1 MVRIA
6 CDSTT
11 HYAGRSLLSK
21 ASTQV
26 MGNII
31 QSGSTASPITRLFYI
46 HDPMCSWCYAFSRS
60 WAALQAELPEDIAII
75 YLAGGLAPD
84 TTEPMPLSMRH
95 TIQQIW
101 QRIEQIVPGVSFNYD
116 FWSRNTPIRST
127 YPACRAVLAARKQH
141 AESEPEMVQA
151 IHRAYYQ
158 KALNPSLPETLQ
170 GCAQEIGLDV
180 AVFGRDLI
188 SPEIEDGLQHEIRQ
202 SRQLDAYSYPSLRLE
217 HNNAIFPIPIDYLNH
232 RTMRDE
238 INRIIREAA
247 LTKSAPDQ
255 DLFNTWA

>member
-1 MVRIA
+1 ME
-6 CDSTT
+6 
-11 HYAGRSLLSK
+11 K
-21 ASTQV
+21 
-26 MGNII
+26 MI
-31 QSGSTASPITRLFYI
+31 QSGSTASPITCLFYI

-60 WAALQAELPEDIAII
+60 WAALQAELPESIAII

-101 QRIEQIVPGVSFNYD
+101 QRIEQTVPGVSFNYD

-127 YPACRAVLAARKQH
+127 YPACRAVLVARKQCV
-141 AESEPEMVQA
+141 ESEQEMVRA
-151 IHRAYYQ
+151 IQRAYYQ

-188 SPEIEDGLQHEIRQ
+188 SPEIDDALHHEIRQ
-202 SRQLDAYSYPSLRLE
+202 ARQLDVYSYPSLRLV
-217 HNNAIFPIPIDYLNH
+217 HNNTIFSIPIDYLSH

-238 INRIIREAA
+238 INRIIREA
-247 LTKSAPDQ
+247 TM
-255 DLFNTWA
+255 T

>member
-1 MVRIA
+1 
-6 CDSTT
+6 
-11 HYAGRSLLSK
+11 
-21 ASTQV
+21 
-26 MGNII
+26 MGKII
-31 QSGSTASPITRLFYI
+31 QSGNPAFPIIRLFYI

-60 WAALQAELPEDIAII
+60 WAALQAELSEDIAII

-101 QRIEQIVPGVSFNYD
+101 QRIEQTVPGVTFNYD
-116 FWSRNTPIRST
+116 FWSRSTPIRST

-141 AESEPEMVQA
+141 AEPKMVRA

-180 AVFGRDLI
+180 AVFSRDLI

-202 SRQLDAYSYPSLRLE
+202 SRQLDAYAYPSLRLV
-217 HNNAIFPIPIDYLNH
+217 HNNAIFSIPIDYLNY

-247 LTKSAPDQ
+247 LTKSAPDHG
-255 DLFNTWA
+255 LFNKLA